1 MKKEAKDVLSKVFEN
16 SRQYLRYYTSFNGST
31 LISYQQECLTQMYI
45 MSECIEVADMVD
57 KAYADNMAQTQNTY
71 LKIYQDKG
79 GQLPY

>member
-1 MKKEAKDVLSKVFEN
+1 
-16 SRQYLRYYTSFNGST
+16 
-31 LISYQQECLTQMYI
+31 MYI